1 MEFLIKERRK
11 EAGISQEELSR
22 KSGVARTI
30 ISGLESGTIKTTTT
44 KTLAKIA
51 KVLGLEVGDILNESE
66 EKMDE
71 HIWLVSW
78 LDKDANG
85 NVEGY
90 TTAVRAA
97 EITAAAS
104 KALDFI
110 VAVTARSSAIFITNI
125 GLGEEVA
132 ADLIGRFD
140 IDNMAI
146 DWPESL

>member
-1 MEFLIKERRK
+1 M
-11 EAGISQEELSR
+11 G
-22 KSGVARTI
+22 
-30 ISGLESGTIKTTTT
+30 
-44 KTLAKIA
+44 
-51 KVLGLEVGDILNESE
+51 
-66 EKMDE
+66 E
-71 HIWLVSW
+71 HIWIVSW

-104 KALDFI
+104 RAIEFI
-110 VAVTARSSAIFITNI
+110 VSVTERSSAIIITNI

>member
-1 MEFLIKERRK
+1 M
-11 EAGISQEELSR
+11 G
-22 KSGVARTI
+22 
-30 ISGLESGTIKTTTT
+30 
-44 KTLAKIA
+44 
-51 KVLGLEVGDILNESE
+51 
-66 EKMDE
+66 E

-85 NVEGY
+85 NVKGY

-97 EITAAAS
+97 EIDIAATV
-104 KALDFI
+104 ALDFI
-110 VAVTARSSAIFITNI
+110 VAVTARSSAILITYI